1 MNERPRIAVVGSANM
16 DLVTMTPRMPRI
28 GETLEA
34 RDFFTGYGGKGANQ
48 AIAAARLGAE
58 VVMVARIGDDM
69 FGAEMRRNFEENG
82 VDASHVK
89 VVEGCPTGVAAISV
103 DDDGNNC
110 IMIVKGA
117 NGRLLPADVENAAR
131 SLRGCGMM
139 LLQLEIPVETVYA
152 AIRLAVGEGVPVL
165 LNPAPGMRLEAEYL
179 RMVDFLAPNETEL
192 EIITGMPAAGPD
204 DALAAAR
211 RLVEGGVRRVIVTL
225 GEKGSLY
232 VDERGHLLADPL
244 PVSPVDTTGAGDAFI
259 GGFAFYYLR
268 TGDVGEAMR
277 MANRYAA
284 ISTMKRGTQS
294 SFAPMDEFMRTLGGL
309 EASASAKKCSE

>member
-1 MNERPRIAVVGSANM
+1 M

-131 SLRGCGMM
+131 SLRGWVDLHDTPDRRSGRFA
-139 LLQLEIPVETVYA
+139 PVQ
-152 AIRLAVGEGVPVL
+152 
-165 LNPAPGMRLEAEYL
+165 PGRILGQYTL
-179 RMVDFLAPNETEL
+179 
-192 EIITGMPAAGPD
+192 G
-204 DALAAAR
+204 
-211 RLVEGGVRRVIVTL
+211 RRVTQPGAQGRQQVRIP
-225 GEKGSLY
+225 G
-232 VDERGHLLADPL
+232 LAFMVGPG
-244 PVSPVDTTGAGDAFI
+244 PVAAPQQ
-259 GGFAFYYLR
+259 LR
-268 TGDVGEAMR
+268 CA
-277 MANRYAA
+277 
-284 ISTMKRGTQS
+284 
-294 SFAPMDEFMRTLGGL
+294 EF
-309 EASASAKKCSE
+309 SQP